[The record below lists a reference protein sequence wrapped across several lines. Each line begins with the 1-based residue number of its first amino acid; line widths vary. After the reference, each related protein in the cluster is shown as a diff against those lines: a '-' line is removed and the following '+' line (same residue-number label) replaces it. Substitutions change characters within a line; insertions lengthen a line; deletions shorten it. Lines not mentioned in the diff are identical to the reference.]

1 MPRIASNHI
10 FQEVFQKEN
19 GTSILTNLMELGTNL
34 TESID
39 KASATLELQESAGD
53 QKFVFFIIFF
63 VLVPILTL
71 CCVELVKVASDNYH
85 SLMEGMQSKA
95 DSEGDIKKKVILKL
109 FQTKFGSSARDAL
122 DSCLDQWH
130 EVMPGLL
137 KQAHIKPDEVPAK
150 LIAARKNPRAFA
162 MWVRHFL
169 SMFMLAHGTNIAQ
182 NGLEGI
188 GLAQCGKVACGGDLQ
203 YELDSSGLHKCNWQ
217 CPAGQHP
224 DKVKSTQD
232 PGMSVKSAEDAWK
245 DVETPLAEYER
256 SSVWSTIRKI
266 SYKWTSVDDASA
278 LKIMQMKTPTVMAPV
293 LNFEGMRFE
302 GKCSP

>member
-1 MPRIASNHI
+1 MVVDLIMKNSRILLSFEPCSFCFVEPRTANPPLVPVNSTMPRIASNHI

-169 SMFMLAHGTNIAQ
+169 SMFMLAYLRA
-182 NGLEGI
+182 
-188 GLAQCGKVACGGDLQ
+188 
-203 YELDSSGLHKCNWQ
+203 ELDNVFQ
-217 CPAGQHP
+217 
-224 DKVKSTQD
+224 
-232 PGMSVKSAEDAWK
+232 
-245 DVETPLAEYER
+245 
-256 SSVWSTIRKI
+256 
-266 SYKWTSVDDASA
+266 
-278 LKIMQMKTPTVMAPV
+278 
-293 LNFEGMRFE
+293 F
-302 GKCSP
+302 